1 VTDKLDYIRDLG
13 ATAIWMNPIFRNRA
27 IQEYGPAKPA
37 KARDITVIGFWILLT
52 SIRTLVQ
59 RPIMDA

>member
-27 IQEYGPAKPA
+27 IQEYGLA
-37 KARDITVIGFWILLT
+37 KARDITVIEFWILLT